1 MRMDTVMK
9 MVMTVMT
16 AMTVDPD
23 NIKKLQVKDVNLN
36 NIAGMEE
43 REVSLYLFSF
53 LFLTSFH
60 LIFYPFMS
68 SHFTAPHLI
77 FYVSYTHSPLCPAL
91 RPL

>member
-1 MRMDTVMK
+1 MDTVMK

-16 AMTVDPD
+16 VDQD

-60 LIFYPFMS
+60 LIFYPLMP
-68 SHFTAPHLI
+68 SHITASHLI
-77 FYVSYTHSPLCPAL
+77 SYGS
-91 RPL
+91 

>member
-9 MVMTVMT
+9 MVMIV
-16 AMTVDPD
+16 MTVDQD

-43 REVSLYLFSF
+43 REVSHHLFF

-60 LIFYPFMS
+60 LIFYPLMP
-68 SHFTAPHLI
+68 SHITASHLI
-77 FYVSYTHSPLCPAL
+77 SYGS
-91 RPL
+91 